1 MIDLFLRALE
11 FATPILAMIG
21 IGLFGAGVL
30 TEMGLMQGLARIAR
44 PIFSFTRLPDACASA
59 FVVSLG
65 SAVAAN
71 GMVARFRDEGCL
83 EEKEVILCAVMN
95 SIPVYVREL
104 FTYQIPIVLPA
115 LGLVVGGFYAL
126 VFIITALVKIS
137 VVVILSRLFLG
148 EGTCRVPEGS
158 RQERVSLWEA
168 LIRSFRRERRLFFKI
183 AAIYIT
189 MTTAVFALRDRGA
202 FEAFSVLPLAEI
214 FGIPPETIVPLTTY
228 VASPIVGISL
238 LGPMIASNGIT
249 PVQAMIVLMLGS
261 MFMLPFFAI
270 RSLLPRYVG
279 LFGPR
284 LGVGIVVFSTGMSIF
299 VRFAI
304 LVALLAFGQ

>member
-1 MIDLFLRALE
+1 MIDLLLRTLD
-11 FATPILAMIG
+11 FAFPILAMIG

-30 TEMGLMQGLARIAR
+30 TEMGLLQGIARIAS
-44 PIFSFTRLPDACASA
+44 PLFSFTRLPDACASA

-83 EEKEVILCAVMN
+83 NEREVILCAIMN
-95 SIPVYVREL
+95 SIPVYFREL

-115 LGLVVGGFYAL
+115 LGLLVGGFYAL
-126 VFIITALVKIS
+126 VFIVTALFKIS
-137 VVVILSRLFLG
+137 VVVIASRLFLD
-148 EGTCRVPEGS
+148 EGSCRVPE
-158 RQERVSLWEA
+158 RVHQERVSLRVA
-168 LIRSFRRERRLFFKI
+168 VRRSFRRERRLFFKI
-183 AAIYIT
+183 AAIYLT
-189 MTTAVFALRDRGA
+189 MTAAVFALRDRGA

-214 FGIPPETIVPLTTY
+214 FGIPPESIVPLTTY

-238 LGPMIASNGIT
+238 LGPMIHSNGIT

-261 MFMLPFFAI
+261 MFMLPLFAA
-270 RSLLPRYVG
+270 RGLLPRYVG

-284 LGVGIVVFSTGMSIF
+284 LGVGIVLFSTGMSIL
-299 VRFAI
+299 VRLAI
-304 LVALLAFGQ
+304 LLALLAFGV

>member
-1 MIDLFLRALE
+1 MIDLAFRALD
-11 FATPILAMIG
+11 FAAPILAMIG

-30 TEMGLMQGLARIAR
+30 TEMGLMEGLARIAR
-44 PIFSFTRLPDACASA
+44 PIFSFSRLPDACASA

-71 GMVARFRDEGCL
+71 GMVARFRDEGRL
-83 EEKEVILCAVMN
+83 DENEVVLCAIMN
-95 SIPVYVREL
+95 SIPVYFREL

-137 VVVILSRLFLG
+137 VVVILSRLFIKK
-148 EGTCRVPEGS
+148 GTCRVPEGG
-158 RQERVSLWEA
+158 REVRASLKEA
-168 LIRSFRRERRLFFKI
+168 VMRSFRRERRLFFKI
-183 AAIYIT
+183 AVIYISMT
-189 MTTAVFALRDRGA
+189 MVVFALGDRGA

-214 FGIPPETIVPLTTY
+214 FGIPPESIVPLTTY

-238 LGPMIASNGIT
+238 LGPMIANNGIT
-249 PVQAMIVLMLGS
+249 HLQAMIVLMLGS
-261 MFMLPFFAI
+261 MFMLPLFAA

-284 LGVGIVVFSTGMSIF
+284 LGVGIVVFSTGMSVL
-299 VRFAI
+299 VRFVI
-304 LVALLAFGQ
+304 LLVLLAFGR